1 MLFHLF
7 DYIEKYYNM
16 PGAGLFQFITFR
28 AGLAIILSLIISIIW
43 GNSIIAHLKSL
54 QIGETVREL
63 GLEGQKE
70 KEGTPTMGGIIIL
83 LAILIPTLLLCDLT
97 NIYVILMVTATVWM
111 ALIGGV
117 DDYIKVF
124 KKDKQGLHG
133 KFKIFGQVVLGLII
147 ATSMITHDD
156 IVVRMSKEQ
165 AISEGHEIISTY
177 TSDTDN
183 NSQEIAYVKAFVT
196 NIPFIKNN
204 TLDYRSFLFFLGDN
218 AGSFVWLIFVPL
230 IIIVVTG
237 LSNAVNLTD
246 GIDGLAAGTSAI
258 SGLVLVIFAYVSSNA
273 IIADYLD
280 ILFLPNTQELVIF
293 GACFLG
299 ASIGF
304 LWYNSFPAKVFM
316 GDTGS
321 LALGSIIAVLA
332 ILLRKEMLLPIF
344 GGIFMIETLSVMIQV
359 SYFKYTRKKYGEG
372 RRIFLMSP
380 IHHHFQKMGV
390 HEAKIV
396 TRFWIVAI
404 LLAILAIITLKLR

>member
-7 DYIEKYYNM
+7 DYIEKYYNI

-28 AGLAIILSLIISIIW
+28 AGMAILLSLIISIIW
-43 GNSIIAHLKSL
+43 GNGIIARLKAL

-83 LAILIPTLLLCDLT
+83 LSILIPTLLLCDLT

-111 ALIGGV
+111 ALIGGI

-124 KKDKQGLHG
+124 KKNKQGLQG

-147 ATSMITHDD
+147 ATSMLTHDD
-156 IVVRMSKEQ
+156 IVIRMTADK
-165 AISEGHEIISTY
+165 AIAEGYEIVSTFTSE
-177 TSDTDN
+177 
-183 NSQEIAYVKAFVT
+183 NSNGPTEIAHVKACIT
-196 NIPFIKNN
+196 NIPFLKNN
-204 TLDYRSFLFFLGDN
+204 TLDYKSFLFFLGDN
-218 AGSFVWLIFVPL
+218 AASLVWLIFIPL
-230 IIIVVTG
+230 IIVVVTG
-237 LSNAVNLTD
+237 VSNAVNLTD
-246 GIDGLAAGTSAI
+246 GIDGLAAGTAAI
-258 SGLVLVIFAYVSSNA
+258 SGLVLAIFAYVSSNA
-273 IIADYLD
+273 IIAEYLG
-280 ILFLPNTQELVIF
+280 ILLIPNSQELVIF
-293 GACFLG
+293 CASFLG
-299 ASIGF
+299 ACIGF

-332 ILLRKEMLLPIF
+332 ILLRKELLLPIF
-344 GGIFMIETLSVMIQV
+344 GGIFMIETISVMMQV
-359 SYFKYTRKKYGEG
+359 SYFKYTRLKYGKG
-372 RRIFLMSP
+372 KRIFLMSP
-380 IHHHFQKMGV
+380 IHHHYQKMGI
-390 HEAKIV
+390 HEAKIA

>member
-7 DYIEKYYNM
+7 DYIEKYYNI

-28 AGLAIILSLIISIIW
+28 AGMAILLSLIISIIW
-43 GNSIIAHLKSL
+43 GNGIIARLKSH

-63 GLEGQKE
+63 GLQGQKE

-111 ALIGGV
+111 ALIGGI

-124 KKDKQGLHG
+124 KKNKKGLHG

-147 ATSMITHDD
+147 ATSMLTHDD
-156 IVVRMSKEQ
+156 IVVRMTKSQ
-165 AISEGHEIISTY
+165 AIAEGHTIISSY
-177 TSDTDN
+177 TLGGNDS
-183 NSQEIAYVKAFVT
+183 SEEIAHVKATIT

-204 TLDYRSFLFFLGDN
+204 TLDYRSFLFFLGEN

-230 IIIVVTG
+230 IIIVVTA

-280 ILFLPNTQELVIF
+280 ILFLPNTQE
-293 GACFLG
+293 
-299 ASIGF
+299 
-304 LWYNSFPAKVFM
+304 
-316 GDTGS
+316 
-321 LALGSIIAVLA
+321 
-332 ILLRKEMLLPIF
+332 
-344 GGIFMIETLSVMIQV
+344 
-359 SYFKYTRKKYGEG
+359 
-372 RRIFLMSP
+372 
-380 IHHHFQKMGV
+380 
-390 HEAKIV
+390 
-396 TRFWIVAI
+396 
-404 LLAILAIITLKLR
+404 